1 MFALERRQFIVREAQ
16 KRGSVDVADLAA
28 TIGVTTETVRRDL
41 TLLEQQNILRR
52 VHGGAVPVES
62 VNPVPGL
69 AEGPD
74 LMASAK
80 RAIGKRAAALLPRTG
95 TILID
100 SGTTTAQLAAAI
112 PEDRELTVIT
122 NAPPIGESLV
132 RLPLLTVH
140 LLGGRLRPSPL
151 ATVDHWAL
159 EQLGSLDVDVA
170 FIGTYGIS
178 SARGF
183 STPDSFESAV
193 KRAMVK
199 SAKKVVVLAD
209 NTKMENSFMSVFA
222 PLDSVDVLVT
232 DSGAPREKVAALRES
247 GLPVELSRRLGR
259 GEAGERENRAPGR
272 SLTGWPTSP
281 RFPKPSEHRSGSA
294 PRS

>member
-1 MFALERRQFIVREAQ
+1 MFALERRQFIVQEAQ
-16 KRGSVDVADLAA
+16 KHGSVDVASLAA
-28 TIGVTTETVRRDL
+28 TIRVTTETVRRDL

-52 VHGGAVPVES
+52 VHGGAVPVEF

-69 AEGPD
+69 AERPD
-74 LMASAK
+74 IMASAK
-80 RAIGKRAAALLPRTG
+80 RAIGKRAVALLPRTG

-100 SGTTTAQLAAAI
+100 ASTTTAQLAAAI

-122 NAPPIGESLV
+122 NALPIGESMV

-140 LLGGRLRPSPL
+140 LLGGRLRPSSL

-159 EQLGSLDVDVA
+159 EQLDSLDVDVA
-170 FIGTYGIS
+170 FIGTDGIS
-178 SARGF
+178 PTRGF
-183 STPDSFESAV
+183 STPNSFESAI

-199 SAKKVVVLAD
+199 CAKKVVVLAD

-232 DSGAPREKVAALRES
+232 DSGAPREKIAALRGT
-247 GLPVELSRRLGR
+247 GLQIELSRHLGR
-259 GEAGERENRAPGR
+259 AE
-272 SLTGWPTSP
+272 S
-281 RFPKPSEHRSGSA
+281 
-294 PRS
+294 